1 MAVLLCIRWQPCVRK
16 LRTMRANIIYERC
29 TSYKLRDVRA
39 RVFGTTNLNIF
50 TNNQQPT
57 TTTKNVCGATPGR
70 IWEGTQP
77 GNLREWGDKKYVIMV
92 DSKFAIEINF

>member
-16 LRTMRANIIYERC
+16 LRTMRANIYERC

-57 TTTKNVCGATPGR
+57 TTNNNHKKCVRGHTREDLGGNATR
-70 IWEGTQP
+70 EFEGM
-77 GNLREWGDKKYVIMV
+77 G
-92 DSKFAIEINF
+92 